1 MLVGTWGGMVWV
13 RRGSMGAKVGGRK
26 GGRKGGKL
34 GKGEGKEEGKRGA
47 RGRKEAKR
55 AAKVVAK
62 GEGNS
67 EADGWAR
74 KGLSDQR
81 WVLSCCWGCCR
92 WEVVSGAGR
101 TAVSFLGGG
110 GGG

>member
-13 RRGSMGAKVGGRK
+13 RRGSMGAKLGG
-26 GGRKGGKL
+26 GGGEEGGEE
-34 GKGEGKEEGKRGA
+34 GGEVGEGRGEGGGEEG
-47 RGRKEAKR
+47 
-55 AAKVVAK
+55 
-62 GEGNS
+62 GEGGGEGGGNS
-67 EADGWAR
+67 EVNGWAR

>member
-1 MLVGTWGGMVWV
+1 
-13 RRGSMGAKVGGRK
+13 MGAKLGG
-26 GGRKGGKL
+26 GGGEEGGEE
-34 GKGEGKEEGKRGA
+34 GGEVGEGRGEGGGEEG
-47 RGRKEAKR
+47 
-55 AAKVVAK
+55 
-62 GEGNS
+62 GEGGGEGGGNS
-67 EADGWAR
+67 EVNGWAR